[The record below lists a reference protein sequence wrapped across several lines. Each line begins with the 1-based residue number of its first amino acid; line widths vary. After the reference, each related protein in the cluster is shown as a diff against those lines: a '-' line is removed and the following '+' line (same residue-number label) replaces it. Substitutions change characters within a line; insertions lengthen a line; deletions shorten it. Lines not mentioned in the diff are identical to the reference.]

1 MAYNYN
7 TNSVKNMQMI
17 NSHRTASK
25 YKQKLLYLKQLIREY
40 VHENA
45 ALVDEL
51 EEIQMKI
58 IMRKEERK
66 FLLRKL
72 CEYEPQVVIE
82 VQRASKDGTS
92 SSGQVKSSDNKK
104 RKKKTVEGDSSV
116 NKTAVIPKTE
126 PQ

>member
-7 TNSVKNMQMI
+7 TNLKNMQMT
-17 NSHRTASK
+17 NSHRTGSK
-25 YKQKLLYLKQLIREY
+25 YKQKLMYLKQMIRDY

-72 CEYEPQVVIE
+72 CEFEPQVVLE
-82 VQRASKDGTS
+82 VQKASKDGTS
-92 SSGQVKSSDNKK
+92 SSGQLKSSESKK
-104 RKKKTVEGDSSV
+104 RKKKAVEGDPAV
-116 NKTAVIPKTE
+116 NKTVVISKTE

>member
-7 TNSVKNMQMI
+7 TNSVKNMQMM
-17 NSHRTASK
+17 NSHRTLNK
-25 YKQKLLYLKQLIREY
+25 YKQKLIEY

-51 EEIQMKI
+51 EEIQMTM

-72 CEYEPQVVIE
+72 CEYEPQVVLE

-92 SSGQVKSSDNKK
+92 SSGQLKSSDNKK
-104 RKKKTVEGDSSV
+104 RKKKTIEGDSSV
-116 NKTAVIPKTE
+116 NKAAVVPKTE